1 MLRYFVTLK
10 DFVECSALLEVL
22 ELIFKRVVKRQAIG
36 FLVVMIGNPFFMSN
50 SGSIL
55 SRLLP
60 SDLSAPALKKK
71 KEKRTR
77 FAHEWFDTFP
87 AHLFQKPPSA
97 LLRDWCQG

>member
-60 SDLSAPALKKK
+60 SDLSTPALKKK
-71 KEKRTR
+71 KKSV
-77 FAHEWFDTFP
+77 P
-87 AHLFQKPPSA
+87 G
-97 LLRDWCQG
+97 LLMNGLILSRLIFFKSPLQLY

>member
-71 KEKRTR
+71 KKKSV
-77 FAHEWFDTFP
+77 P
-87 AHLFQKPPSA
+87 G
-97 LLRDWCQG
+97 LLMNGLILSRLIFFKSPLQLY